1 MRGLTDGREGS
12 GKSTASRAAV
22 AGLAVI
28 GLLTAGCSAGGTGLQ
43 DEGSAYPDSAK
54 PAATPSPKGSGS
66 PTVPNGRAP
75 DPVKLLMD
83 DPKVHKR
90 IKADLKPC
98 TKERRSYPVD
108 SALGNLTGASSP
120 DVVINVMTCG
130 DAVNVGTYVFRP
142 TATGYENVFASE
154 EPAVVSSIDRGDL
167 VVTKQV
173 YDEGAPVAAQPTAE
187 EVTTFHWSGG
197 RFNQLHWVRN
207 QYPGGVDGG
216 DYVFPAEPSLDT
228 ERLKEQQTELLPAPS
243 ALLRN
248 GVVAPVPGP
257 APGATNEN

>member
-1 MRGLTDGREGS
+1 M
-12 GKSTASRAAV
+12 
-22 AGLAVI
+22 AGLAVF
-28 GLLTAGCSAGGTGLQ
+28 GLLAAGCSAGGTGLQ

-54 PAATPSPKGSGS
+54 GGTTPSPAGSGS
-66 PTVPNGRAP
+66 SAAPNGRAP
-75 DPVKLLMD
+75 DPVKLLLE

-98 TKERRSYPVD
+98 TKENRSYPVD

-120 DVVINVMTCG
+120 DVVVNVMTCG

-173 YDEGAPVAAQPTAE
+173 YEEGAPVAAQPTAE
-187 EVTTFHWSGG
+187 EVTTFHWSGS

-207 QYPGGVDGG
+207 QYPGGGDGDGG
-216 DYVFPAEPSLDT
+216 EYVFPAEPPAEVGPST
-228 ERLKEQQTELLPAPS
+228 ESQKEPVPVPSGLLRRGVTVPLPS
-243 ALLRN
+243 A
-248 GVVAPVPGP
+248 PPS
-257 APGATNEN
+257 EN